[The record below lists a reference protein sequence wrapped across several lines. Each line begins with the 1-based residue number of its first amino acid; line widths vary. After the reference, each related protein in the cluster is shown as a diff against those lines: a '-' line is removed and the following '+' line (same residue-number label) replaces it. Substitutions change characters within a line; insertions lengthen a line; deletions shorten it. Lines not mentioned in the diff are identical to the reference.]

1 MKTMATSRII
11 LGSLVTALVALIDAN
26 GGQVV
31 WSSERMATNITSTN
45 AQLGVDFRFEL
56 GGFAGGF
63 VPTAANVASWRANW
77 TTVGVADYNS
87 QVGFF
92 AASTSVDSAAAFDGA
107 AFIWGFNR
115 ESATA
120 GAEWVLLTNPQW
132 LLPSAGTTIAPPQQW
147 STGTATVAVLGNVN
161 ARPGV
166 HLQTAAVTG
175 QTIGNESATAW
186 LASYG
191 LNEAGDSQ
199 IWEADSDNDGV
210 SNLLEYATGTHP
222 LVATSFSRESVY
234 ISTYG
239 DTNSITLTFDKNP
252 EAMVHYQIE
261 LSSDLNQ
268 WVPGDDAVE
277 VVSDTSDRMT
287 VRDTLPL
294 TGTGSRFFRLN
305 VSLLP

>member
-1 MKTMATSRII
+1 MATSRII
-11 LGSLVTALVALIDAN
+11 LGSLVITLVTLMNAS

-31 WSSERMATNITSTN
+31 WSSERMATNLTSTN
-45 AQLGVDFRFEL
+45 AKLGDDFRFEL
-56 GGFAGGF
+56 VGFANGL
-63 VPTAANVASWRANW
+63 ANLASWRSNW
-77 TTVGVADYNS
+77 ITVGVAHYNS

-92 AASTSVDSAAAFDGA
+92 AASTFVDSAAALDSPA
-107 AFIWGFNR
+107 YIWGFNR

-132 LLPSAGTTIAPPQQW
+132 VLPSAATTIAPPQQW
-147 STGTATVAVLGNVN
+147 STGTATMAVLGNVN
-161 ARPGV
+161 AQPGV
-166 HLQTAAVTG
+166 HLQTAAVVG
-175 QTIGNESATAW
+175 QAIGNESATAW
-186 LASYG
+186 LASHG
-191 LNEAGDSQ
+191 LNQASDSQ

-234 ISTYG
+234 LSTYG
-239 DTNSITLTFDKNP
+239 DTKSITLTFDKNP
-252 EAMVHYQIE
+252 EAMVHYEIE

-268 WVPGDDAVE
+268 WVSGENVVE

-294 TGTGSRFFRLN
+294 TGTARFFRLN
-305 VSLLP
+305 VSLLH